1 WLCVVS
7 LRVLWPAT
15 ARRNDFGAVEK
26 IVRNSNRLIEYTT
39 SIITQIDNVTLQS
52 PTDLFPESFHS
63 GDNTVVCFLVKGR
76 DTDVTDISFAVIF
89 HRLDLDG
96 CADQCN
102 LEGFLAAGP
111 EHCEVHFRTR
121 GPSQKILHLVETQ
134 SLQALAVDGENAVP
148 GFDSRARG
156 RGIIDR
162 RYDV

>member
-1 WLCVVS
+1 M
-7 LRVLWPAT
+7 
-15 ARRNDFGAVEK
+15 
-26 IVRNSNRLIEYTT
+26 
-39 SIITQIDNVTLQS
+39 
-52 PTDLFPESFHS
+52 
-63 GDNTVVCFLVKGR
+63 
-76 DTDVTDISFAVIF
+76 IF

-162 RYDV
+162 RYDVDASLIGGNDETHSAVTARRLHLHFREGFWIEITRMRIEIRDHPIERVLDHFPVVG